1 MGNGHGVS
9 VRYLLNSIIN
19 EGEHMKYQKSIIAII
34 ITLGLGLS
42 GMAYAAEEG
51 SGQGGMQPGTSKG
64 SIANPGSQDLGSS
77 SQGSVN
83 QGASSSQSKKKPG
96 EAGLGMD
103 KDQQG
108 TQGMQ
113 KQQQKDSPSIPD
125 TVGTTEGRGDRF
137 GESGSGQGSGGG
149 AGNKSGMGS
158 R

>member
-1 MGNGHGVS
+1 M
-9 VRYLLNSIIN
+9 R
-19 EGEHMKYQKSIIAII
+19 YQKSIIAIS

-64 SIANPGSQDLGSS
+64 SLANPSSQDLGSS
-77 SQGSVN
+77 SQGSSNQGTSNQGSVN

>member
-1 MGNGHGVS
+1 M
-9 VRYLLNSIIN
+9 R
-19 EGEHMKYQKSIIAII
+19 YQKSIIAIS

-108 TQGMQ
+108 TQGPQGTQGMQ

-137 GESGSGQGSGGG
+137 GESGTGQGSGGG
-149 AGNKSGMGS
+149 AGNKSGIGN